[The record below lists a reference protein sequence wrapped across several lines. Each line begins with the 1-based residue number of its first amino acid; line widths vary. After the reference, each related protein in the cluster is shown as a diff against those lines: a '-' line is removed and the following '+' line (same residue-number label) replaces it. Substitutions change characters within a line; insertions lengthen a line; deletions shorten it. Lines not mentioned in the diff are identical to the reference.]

1 VPGHSTL
8 LAVTVFT
15 PALAGCLLL
24 FSWLQHR
31 KVIALALWGSGF
43 ITASIAT
50 TLIIVCRGAIADF
63 WSIIVGNALL
73 ATAYGILWCGA
84 RKFDNRNVS
93 ILLALMGVV
102 LWLFACSIGPIYQ
115 RPEARAIVMAAI
127 GVAYTLLVVF
137 ELWRG
142 RGDQPWRWPLIVLLL
157 AHAAAIPIHI
167 PLVGALTHPDPSEPS
182 DLDLLTFAVFESAFV
197 CISTAYLFG
206 GLAKDRIA
214 ASFRRA
220 SLTDPLTG
228 VRNRRGFF
236 EIGERLLARARFGK
250 EPVALVIFDLD
261 EFKSINDQFGHAIG
275 DEVLVAFCRLVAAQ
289 LRPDDIFA
297 RLGGE
302 EFVTLLPNAAAQDAV
317 WLAERVR
324 VAIEAASHTVE
335 GHVVRMTVSGGVAAL
350 NEGTT
355 ALSAFLSV
363 ADYALFRA
371 KAAGRNRGRPI
382 RCVERGDIEPAPTS
396 ATHAKVNCARIAPT
410 ACWRRCQHQPVR
422 PWPVRVVFDCLP
434 SINLDADCQ
443 PAAPCFLR

>member
-50 TLIIVCRGAIADF
+50 TLIIVYRGAIADF
-63 WSIIVGNALL
+63 WSIIFGNALL

-93 ILLALMGVV
+93 IVLALVGAVV
-102 LWLFACSIGPIYQ
+102 WLIACSIGPIYH
-115 RPEARAIVMAAI
+115 RPEARATVMATI
-127 GVAYTLLVVF
+127 GVAYTLLVAF

-142 RGDQPWRWPLIVLLL
+142 RGDQLWRWPIIVLLL

-167 PLVGALTHPDPSEPS
+167 PLVGALAQPDPSEPS

-197 CISTAYLFG
+197 CISAAYLFG

-228 VRNRRGFF
+228 VRNRRWFF

-250 EPVALVIFDLD
+250 VPVALIIFDLD
-261 EFKSINDQFGHAIG
+261 QFKYINDRFGHAVG
-275 DEVLVAFCRLVAAQ
+275 DEILIAFCRLASAQ
-289 LRPDDIFA
+289 LRPNDVFG

-302 EFVTLLPNAAAQDAV
+302 EFATLLPSTGAQDAI
-317 WLAERVR
+317 WLAERIR

-335 GHVVRMTVSGGVAAL
+335 AHTIRMTVSAGVASL
-350 NEGTT
+350 IEGATT
-355 ALSAFLSV
+355 LDAFLGM

-371 KAAGRNRGRPI
+371 KAAGRNR
-382 RCVERGDIEPAPTS
+382 VELSTSILDSTPGTRRDGPSLGDRS
-396 ATHAKVNCARIAPT
+396 AA
-410 ACWRRCQHQPVR
+410 
-422 PWPVRVVFDCLP
+422 
-434 SINLDADCQ
+434 
-443 PAAPCFLR
+443 

>member
-1 VPGHSTL
+1 MVACHRLVDSVPAHSTL
-8 LAVTVFT
+8 LAMMVFT

-31 KVIALALWGSGF
+31 KVTALALWGLGF

-50 TLIIVCRGAIADF
+50 TLIIVCRGAIPDF
-63 WSIIVGNALL
+63 WSIVVGNALL
-73 ATAYGILWCGA
+73 ATAYGVLWCGA
-84 RKFDNRNVS
+84 RKLDNKKVS
-93 ILLALMGVV
+93 LLLALMGVI
-102 LWLFACSIGPIYQ
+102 LWLIFCSIGPIYQ
-115 RPEARAIVMAAI
+115 RPEARAIVMATI

-142 RGDQPWRWPLIVLLL
+142 RGDQVWRWPIIVLLL

-167 PLVGALTHPDPSEPS
+167 PLAGALIHPDPSDPS

-206 GLAKDRIA
+206 GLAKDRII

-228 VRNRRGFF
+228 ITNRRGFF

-261 EFKSINDQFGHAIG
+261 QFKRINDQFGHAIG
-275 DEVLVAFCRLVAAQ
+275 DDVLVAFCRLAAAQ
-289 LRPDDIFA
+289 LRPHDLFA

-302 EFVTLLPNAAAQDAV
+302 EFVTLLPNTAAQDAL

-324 VAIEAASHTVE
+324 AAIEASSHTVGE
-335 GHVVRMTVSGGVAAL
+335 HVVRMTVSVGVAAL

-355 ALSAFLSV
+355 ALDAFLSV

-371 KAAGRNRGRPI
+371 KSAGRNRVELSTSVLDRAPRNPLGRGISRRPL
-382 RCVERGDIEPAPTS
+382 RCVD
-396 ATHAKVNCARIAPT
+396 
-410 ACWRRCQHQPVR
+410 
-422 PWPVRVVFDCLP
+422 
-434 SINLDADCQ
+434 
-443 PAAPCFLR
+443 